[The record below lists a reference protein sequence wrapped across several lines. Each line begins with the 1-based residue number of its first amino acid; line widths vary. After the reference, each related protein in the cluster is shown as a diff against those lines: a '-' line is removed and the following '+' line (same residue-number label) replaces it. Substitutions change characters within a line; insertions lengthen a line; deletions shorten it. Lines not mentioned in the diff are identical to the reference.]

1 MRPRAG
7 GASDACMRTDPMWRV
22 AVGGSARALYTQ
34 AMCRVDGLCCARV
47 CDLGGR
53 GGRGTLKRGR
63 VSTLRCS
70 FVVTL
75 WGFNI
80 VVREPFDLHSLEL
93 APSPLGGELT
103 PHSLRAVSTTE
114 VTER

>member
-1 MRPRAG
+1 MRHGASVGGGGAEMRPRAG

-53 GGRGTLKRGR
+53 GGRGTLKRAQ
-63 VSTLRCS
+63 
-70 FVVTL
+70 
-75 WGFNI
+75 GFNTQ
-80 VVREPFDLHSLEL
+80 V
-93 APSPLGGELT
+93 
-103 PHSLRAVSTTE
+103 
-114 VTER
+114 

>member
-34 AMCRVDGLCCARV
+34 AMCPFGWTVLRESLRPW
-47 CDLGGR
+47 
-53 GGRGTLKRGR
+53 GRGTLKRGR

-80 VVREPFDLHSLEL
+80 VVREPFDLLPKS
-93 APSPLGGELT
+93 
-103 PHSLRAVSTTE
+103 
-114 VTER
+114 